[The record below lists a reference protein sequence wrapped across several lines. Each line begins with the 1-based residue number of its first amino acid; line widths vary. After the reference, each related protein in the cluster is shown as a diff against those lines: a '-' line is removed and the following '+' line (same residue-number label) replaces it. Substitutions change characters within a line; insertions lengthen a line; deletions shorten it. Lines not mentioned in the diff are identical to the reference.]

1 MNKSFQDIINE
12 MLGAKEGNS
21 DLSGLTSTS
30 KTAVWLQILQ
40 TVAFIIFNFQEA
52 CRLFLK
58 EIEDKIASQKI
69 PNLMWYRGLAL
80 KFQYGFDLLPES
92 DQFSTSFEDNGVIV
106 EATPEQIEASK
117 IIKYC
122 AVTRNKGTDGRI
134 KISMKIAGQN
144 VDEIL
149 EDEKALAFKD
159 YIEEVQAAGD
169 DIVIV
174 NFLPDILKL
183 EIKIAIDSLI
193 LNNNGMSIIT
203 GKYPV
208 QETIQR
214 FLLNT
219 PFNGELSV
227 QSLREAIKATEGVK
241 DLQELNVQSKW
252 IDPTVGGYGMLQPI
266 TISKIPRSG
275 RFKIEDWSGITYFN
289 YTPQQ

>member
-1 MNKSFQDIINE
+1 
-12 MLGAKEGNS
+12 MLGAKESNS

-58 EIEDKIASQKI
+58 EIEGKIASQKI

-92 DQFSTSFEDNGVIV
+92 DQFSTTFEDNGVIV

-149 EDEKALAFKD
+149 EDEKTLAFKD
-159 YIEEVQAAGD
+159 YIEGVQAAGD

-183 EIKIAIDSLI
+183 EIKVAIDSLI

-208 QETIQR
+208 QETVQR

-252 IDPTVGGYGMLQPI
+252 IDPSVGGYGMFQPI

-289 YTPQQ
+289 YTPQ

>member
-12 MLGAKEGNS
+12 MLGAKESNS

-58 EIEDKIASQKI
+58 EIEGKIASQKI

-92 DQFSTSFEDNGVIV
+92 DQFSTTFEDNGVIV

-149 EDEKALAFKD
+149 EDEKTLAFKD
-159 YIEEVQAAGD
+159 YIEGVQAAGD

-183 EIKIAIDSLI
+183 EIKVAIDSLI

-208 QETIQR
+208 QETVQR

-252 IDPTVGGYGMLQPI
+252 IDPSVGGYGMFQPI

-289 YTPQQ
+289 YTPQ

>member
-1 MNKSFQDIINE
+1 